1 MHILFTAAIVSF
13 SLYLSLQ
20 GIISGTYI
28 LLFILGVNVFLVL
41 YTASLLSVLYITKSK
56 DEQFQN
62 SLIKGNED
70 ISLKIILRLMLLI
83 SVYHVYVLG
92 YTFFAGA
99 ATVTVLISLFSCI
112 LITFKTGIEDQ

>member
-28 LLFILGVNVFLVL
+28 LLFILGINVFLVL
-41 YTASLLSVLYITKSK
+41 YTASLLSVLYITKTT
-56 DEQFQN
+56 DDQLQN

-83 SVYHVYVLG
+83 SVYHIYTLG
-92 YTFFAGA
+92 YVFFAGA
-99 ATVTVLISLFSCI
+99 ATITVLISLFSCV
-112 LITFKTGIEDQ
+112 LIVSKPGLKDQ